1 MSESFFK
8 EVLPIIIWVLVM
20 IVAGRIKKKRKQEQE
35 STPAPAP
42 QRRRSPARA
51 PVPRPATS
59 HPIPQVAQRTP
70 PVGVPRTSAVAPP
83 PPPPRIRWV
92 IPTGVELL
100 LDHLFRGTPWDKV
113 LGRRM
118 RSWAEDLRK
127 PEQLLGWVDET
138 AAAALSEL
146 GDLEQKIDEAVELS
160 VGAGEF
166 AVSTLE
172 EFIKESPRLA
182 STWSRDLFADAF
194 GISLFGPGFI
204 DLRESI
210 ERQRPDR
217 DTIPLTA
224 SGNQGALRM
233 PYSVRRSLLEDVV
246 RRLDMEH
253 GWRGPRGWDSP
264 AAQVV
269 FDMGGL
275 QRIKVPTEPLTAAS
289 LEILQRILRM
299 RLPSLD
305 GRNIEEL
312 RGHHPW
318 LTRLTG
324 HVELARVIQTGASR
338 IQLEDV
344 DLLPAFIHLRLQ
356 DRTKDWEPLL
366 LALAEETRQRGLRR
380 RGKTRGVARG
390 TRAAMI
396 EGLLITE
403 ILGENLGRRT
413 PRPGLGAAS

>member
-1 MSESFFK
+1 MSESFYK
-8 EVLPIIIWVLVM
+8 EVLPIIIWILVM
-20 IVAGRIKKKRKQEQE
+20 IVGGRIKRKRNQQK
-35 STPAPAP
+35 T
-42 QRRRSPARA
+42 A
-51 PVPRPATS
+51 PVPQLRRGPVRSPTPTPRPAPS
-59 HPIPQVAQRTP
+59 PVRREPVAA
-70 PVGVPRTSAVAPP
+70 PRPRASAPP
-83 PPPPRIRWV
+83 LQSPRLRRV
-92 IPTGVELL
+92 LPTGVELL
-100 LDHLFRGTPWDKV
+100 LDNLFRGTPWDKV
-113 LGRRM
+113 MGPRM
-118 RSWAEDLRK
+118 RLWAESLRK
-127 PEQLLGWVDET
+127 PEQLLGWVDEA

-146 GDLEQKIDEAVELS
+146 GDLEQGVNEAVELS
-160 VGAGEF
+160 VGSGEF

-182 STWSRDLFADAF
+182 SAWAQDIFADAF

-210 ERQRPDR
+210 ERQRGER
-217 DTIPLTA
+217 DTIPLAA

-253 GWRGPRGWDSP
+253 GWLGPRGWDSP
-264 AAQVV
+264 AAQVT
-269 FDMGGL
+269 FDPGGL
-275 QRIKVPTEPLTAAS
+275 QRIPVPTEPMTAAS
-289 LEILQRILRM
+289 LEILHRILRM

-305 GRNIEEL
+305 GRNIEDL
-312 RGHHPW
+312 RGRHPW
-318 LTRLTG
+318 MARVSEHL
-324 HVELARVIQTGASR
+324 ELARVIQTGATR
-338 IQLEDV
+338 IQLEEV

-356 DRTKDWEPLL
+356 DRSQDWEPLL
-366 LALAEETRQRGLRR
+366 LALAEETRLRSLKR

-413 PRPGLGAAS
+413 PRTRLGVAS